1 MGGNLASKQAG
12 RLGSADAIDA
22 GGTADAAVELDRVAF
37 SYGSSSVLRD
47 VSLRIGEGE
56 TCMIVGEN
64 GAGKSTLLGVM
75 LGELIPTAGA
85 VRLFGVPASSFCDWR
100 RVGYVPQCIAGTY
113 ERFPATVKEVV
124 AANRYALRIRFPS
137 RSEDDDAVST
147 ALASVGMQG
156 YSKRLIGELSG
167 GQVQRVL
174 LARAL
179 VNHPDLLILDEPT
192 SGMDSD
198 AVEAFAGLLQGIAK
212 SKAKSVVIVT
222 HDVRRLSGLSA
233 RVLHL
238 ESGVLAENT
247 ACRESV
253 ARDKEA

>member
-12 RLGSADAIDA
+12 RLGSVGTIDEGSA
-22 GGTADAAVELDRVAF
+22 ADAAVELDHVAF
-37 SYGSSSVLRD
+37 SYGSSPVLRD
-47 VSLRIGEGE
+47 ASLRIGEGE
-56 TCMIVGEN
+56 TCMVVGEN
-64 GAGKSTLLGVM
+64 GAGKSTLLGIM
-75 LGELIPTAGA
+75 LGELIPTVGA
-85 VRLFGVPASSFCDWR
+85 ARLFGVPASSFCDWR

-124 AANRYALRIRFPS
+124 AANRYALRNRFPS
-137 RSEDDDAVST
+137 RSKDDDAVSI

-156 YSKRLIGELSG
+156 YSKRLVGELSG

-192 SGMDSD
+192 SGMDAD
-198 AVEAFAGLLQGIAK
+198 AVEAFAELLQDIAK
-212 SKAKSVVIVT
+212 SRTKSVVIVT
-222 HDVRRLSGLSA
+222 HDIRRLSGLSA